1 MYSLSSMW
9 LEENTKASS
18 SHFNAWSLNS
28 RQQITLQPGYLLTFF
43 SWCLLRSYISWLSL
57 VILPTIW
64 WFYSSQPQS
73 SPNSSSFFPYLWE
86 SSLSYDHLLS
96 CFTKKITP
104 THSPSPH
111 GPASCICA
119 HILPSPCCWWWT
131 VPAPGLAQLPTCAL
145 ASTTTHS
152 QNTVLQPSSLL
163 PSAHWFTSLLSHSHQ
178 HTNRLFFSHVN

>member
-9 LEENTKASS
+9 LEDNTTG
-18 SHFNAWSLNS
+18 
-28 RQQITLQPGYLLTFF
+28 RFF
-43 SWCLLRSYISWLSL
+43 SFQFMIPKLKTADHPPAWLSSDIFQLVSPTLLYFLTSL

-64 WFYSSQPQS
+64 WFYSSQAQS
-73 SPNSSSFFPYLWE
+73 SPNSSSFCPYPWE

-119 HILPSPCCWWWT
+119 HILPLPCCWWWT

-163 PSAHWFTSLLSHSHQ
+163 PSAHWFTSLLSHSHP
-178 HTNRLFFSHVN
+178 HTNRLFFSHIN